1 MTRYDR
7 RTPSMMMVYTAYLF
21 RSFRDCKIQHA
32 LHQVF
37 HDQREGD
44 IMYDYIDKG
53 PRLSSAAGQ
62 RAKHP
67 SDPSRA
73 HTVKMGDPIM
83 ENRNSFQSVQKVSGP
98 KPLGVFFTWT
108 YELYMYTK

>member
-1 MTRYDR
+1 MAPYDQ
-7 RTPSMMMVYTAYLF
+7 RTPYMMMLYTAYLF
-21 RSFRDCKIQHA
+21 RSFRDCKIEHA

-44 IMYDYIDKG
+44 TIYDYIDKG
-53 PRLSSAAGQ
+53 PRLSPAAGQ
-62 RAKHP
+62 RAKYQ
-67 SDPSRA
+67 SDPSLA

-83 ENRNSFQSVQKVSGP
+83 ENPNSFKSVQKVPGL

-108 YELYMYTK
+108 YKP